1 MEERAV
7 YQIGKSYMSEAP
19 HYGWLAGRQASRPA
33 TAATFAPQGGGK
45 LPFIVGIEVRLASQ
59 LPGKPVAGAGGKHVG
74 SY

>member
-1 MEERAV
+1 M
-7 YQIGKSYMSEAP
+7 G
-19 HYGWLAGRQASRPA
+19 GWLAGRPA

-45 LPFIVGIEVRLASQ
+45 LPLLVGTEVRLASQ